1 VCELVFEGGSGRSTS
16 FIEGLSCDR
25 MDSDN
30 CDVIIK
36 VLSNVL
42 SRLIDVN
49 KVRLLGAPIG

>member
-1 VCELVFEGGSGRSTS
+1 
-16 FIEGLSCDR
+16 

-30 CDVIIK
+30 CEVIIK

-49 KVRLLGAPIG
+49 KVRFVGISIS